1 VWFASELAEP
11 GLSAPPRV
19 DDAGGAPY
27 IPHVSTSE
35 RREPSPPA
43 GILQYALPDDWQVIA
58 GRTDAANDY
67 VSVRLARPRDRWFH
81 VRGMPGAHVLLRV
94 PPEREPDRAT
104 LERAAGLAA
113 YHSKART
120 GGTVPVSMTEGRHVS
135 KPRGAKPGT
144 VEIRKETVL
153 KVRPPSDAEVAAMR
167 RGDA

>member
-1 VWFASELAEP
+1 MLLRVQPVRTWASPADP
-11 GLSAPPRV
+11 
-19 DDAGGAPY
+19 GAPTY
-27 IPHVSTSE
+27 IPRVSTSD
-35 RREPSPPA
+35 RRDPPPA
-43 GILQYALPDDWQVIA
+43 GVLEYELPGDWQVLA

-67 VSVRLARPRDRWFH
+67 VSIRLARPHDRWFH

-94 PPEREPDRAT
+94 AGDREPDRAT

-153 KVRPPSDAEVAAMR
+153 KVRPPTDAEVAAMR
-167 RGDA
+167 RGSA